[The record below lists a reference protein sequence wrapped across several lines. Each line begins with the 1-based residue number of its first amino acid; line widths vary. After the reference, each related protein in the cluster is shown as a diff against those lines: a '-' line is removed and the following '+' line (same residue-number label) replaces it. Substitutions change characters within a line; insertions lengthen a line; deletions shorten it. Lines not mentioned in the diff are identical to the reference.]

1 VTRGRL
7 LQRAGSLGLNGG
19 GAAAAVPPKTACTA
33 QNVSAV
39 EELALSQE
47 SQPNTHR
54 SVREIVR
61 EMGIRRSSCSTS
73 SSSEEFEEATSARAD
88 YHANRLLTRQNAAED
103 VSGRAGEFYVVY

>member
-1 VTRGRL
+1 M
-7 LQRAGSLGLNGG
+7 
-19 GAAAAVPPKTACTA
+19 
-33 QNVSAV
+33 

-54 SVREIVR
+54 SVRKIVR
-61 EMGIRRSSCSTS
+61 ETGIRRSSVFRIIHNDLRL
-73 SSSEEFEEATSARAD
+73 FEEATSARAD